1 MSLLRL
7 SLLTVLLAAATA
19 CTDKT
24 PEKPPAAEAKKSAV
38 VNATDPR
45 WVMQADPHHRVA
57 VVFVHGLFGDT
68 LETWSSG
75 AGKPTFFTLLAGVP
89 DVGAKVDMYAFGF
102 TSNMLTAG
110 SLDIRESANKLHEYL
125 QFARVLDYP
134 TVVFVA
140 HSMGGLV
147 VLRELI
153 NHREMMEKVPLV
165 VLFATPQEG
174 AQIAKIAGVVAKNP
188 ALAEMFPADRNAY
201 LQTLDEDWKRLPV
214 HPHVSCGY
222 EKLPTYNVEVIV
234 PWASAT
240 RFCDGAAV
248 AIEGTDHLSIVK
260 PDRQDHGSI
269 VLVTNA
275 LNEYVLGKDVVARL
289 DTPDFIPE
297 GDHFVFRLSDPLG
310 KSSARLV
317 NAGRVKLRYTVGQI
331 ADPSLYIW
339 PDDTP
344 REIPGGNTQLMQL
357 GLGFGANAN
366 EYPFVLQSDA
376 SPDRRVIVRVA
387 DLAAFRKKQR
397 DFAEAVNKDVS
408 AYLANPGNA
417 AQLAGLQ
424 ANDPRADEAFATVV
438 ADAVAKQAPE
448 LPKHAQWIVSADF
461 LAAQNWPRVAA
472 TALRRAEALSP
483 ASAKTS
489 SVQRL
494 GAVVA
499 AQSGQAD
506 VFASTTTPAV
516 TKEELARDYAVRQT
530 TLAPTAS
537 RVEVARQLKEVP
549 AFKAYGWSLEGDVHS
564 GAGNKEAAKA
574 AYVESANL
582 QKSPSIDR
590 RLETLT
596 KAEPAVVTKAV
607 AKDSTL
613 RVAVPDKSRPPGMS
627 IDKFKGE
634 AVRLPQP

>member
-1 MSLLRL
+1 MTLLRL
-7 SLLTVLLAAATA
+7 SLLAALLAAATA

-24 PEKPPAAEAKKSAV
+24 PEKPPAAEAKKAAV

-45 WVMQADPHHRVA
+45 WVSQADPHRRVA
-57 VVFVHGLFGDT
+57 VVFVHGIFGDT
-68 LETWSSG
+68 LDTWSSG

-89 DVGAKVDMYAFGF
+89 DVGAKLDMYAFGF

-140 HSMGGLV
+140 HSMGGLI

-188 ALAEMFPADRNAY
+188 ALAEMFPADRNGY
-201 LQTLDEDWKRLPV
+201 LQALDEDWKRLPA

-222 EKLPTYNVEVIV
+222 EKLPTYDVEVIV
-234 PWASAT
+234 PWSSAT

-248 AIEGTDHLSIVK
+248 AIEGTDHISIVK

-269 VLVTNA
+269 VLVANA

-289 DTPDFIPE
+289 ETPDFVPE

-331 ADPSLYIW
+331 ADPSLYVW

-344 REIPGGNTQLMQL
+344 REISGGNTQLMQL

-376 SPDRRVIVRVA
+376 SPDQRVIVRVA
-387 DLAAFRKKQR
+387 DLAAFRQKQR

-417 AQLAGLQ
+417 AELASLQ

-494 GAVVA
+494 GGVVA
-499 AQSGQAD
+499 AQSGQAN

-564 GAGNKEAAKA
+564 GTGNKEAAKA

-582 QKSPSIDR
+582 QKSPSINR

-596 KAEPAVVTKAV
+596 KAEPAAATKAV
-607 AKDSTL
+607 AKDSTSH
-613 RVAVPDKSRPPGMS
+613 VAVPDKSRSPVTS
-627 IDKFKGE
+627 IDKFKSE
-634 AVRLPQP
+634 VVRVPPP